1 MTNVIGGFLY
11 PRDGPAEKIFREF
24 SREFLEKFLGNC
36 LAIFPVPIVGGCP
49 QFRPSRATDHLIGQ
63 GESEPS
69 PIRSQASGP
78 SARDPAGRPV
88 LAALASFNA
97 RN

>member
-1 MTNVIGGFLY
+1 MTNVIGVFCIRGTDPPKKYSENFL
-11 PRDGPAEKIFREF
+11 AN
-24 SREFLEKFLGNC
+24 FLEKFLGNC